1 MTPRPYYYAYIIDTN
16 ENDYVTN
23 SYEVSYETDYNIISV
38 FSFHQEDIS
47 GYEYVVIDTTMSNIF
62 YGAYSPKK
70 DAYKKNQFFKI
81 FKKEHDVQRGTLDL
95 FVRSCEEFDIF
106 SYRRDNR
113 IRKVIEN

>member
-16 ENDYVTN
+16 ENDYVTT
-23 SYEVSYETDYNIISV
+23 SYEVSYEKDYGIISV

-47 GYEYVVIDTTMSNIF
+47 GYEYVVIDTTMSNSF

>member
-16 ENDYVTN
+16 ENDYVTT